1 MDTHT
6 INMEKKTPSASR
18 TVMTDLVLP
27 GEANHLNALFG
38 GELLARMDRAASI
51 ASQRHSGCA
60 TVTVSVN
67 HVAFTHSIPVG
78 SVVTVEA
85 AISRAFSSSMEVY
98 IDVWMEDMHGQRLK
112 ATEAIY
118 SFVAVDHS
126 GKPVKVPELLP
137 ETPLEHERYQGALQ
151 RRQLSLV
158 IAGKMSPHDAT
169 ELKALFTELESV
181 KG

>member
-1 MDTHT
+1 M
-6 INMEKKTPSASR
+6 IQAKTPAQSR
-18 TVMTDLVLP
+18 TTTTDLVLP
-27 GEANHLNALFG
+27 GETNHLNAMFG

-51 ASQRHSGCA
+51 ASQRHAGCA

-85 AISRAFSSSMEVY
+85 AISRAFSTSMEVY
-98 IDVWMEDMHGQRLK
+98 IDVWMEDMLGERTK

-118 SFVAVDHS
+118 TFVAVDQHNH
-126 GKPVKVPELLP
+126 PVRIPELLP
-137 ETPLEHERYQGALQ
+137 ETELEQSRYDGALQ

-158 IAGKMSPHDAT
+158 LAGKLSPQDAT
-169 ELKALFTELESV
+169 ELKALFTELE